1 MNHKSIQKKESGEPE
16 NVRRDEVGRSGV
28 YPMSGPHAFGDVPIR
43 GQMEWGQ
50 GERGVAGYYDHGGSE
65 LSYEGGQLL
74 GGLTAGP
81 SGAPGPDPGAHE
93 RDRLLTFEIPREE
106 WPAFFD
112 SFSRQHEGWLVTVE
126 VIDPDTGWHSL
137 ARDCALSGVT
147 AELRQPG
154 KDTVSIVLGKM
165 PTDLSHP
172 ISAVTRVWLKKTPEG
187 AAEAIAFESATSSNT
202 ILRFRSPVL
211 PETVD
216 DVLLWGQ

>member
-1 MNHKSIQKKESGEPE
+1 MNHKPIQKRKSGEPGGG
-16 NVRRDEVGRSGV
+16 RRDEVGRSGV
-28 YPMSGPHAFGDVPIR
+28 YPMSGPHPPGDAPIR

-50 GERGVAGYYDHGGSE
+50 GERGTAGYYDHGGSE
-65 LSYEGGQLL
+65 LSYQGGQLL

-81 SGAPGPDPGAHE
+81 SGAPGPDPWAHE
-93 RDRLLTFEIPREE
+93 RDRLLTCEIPRDE

-112 SFSRQHEGWLVTVE
+112 SCSRQHEGWLVTLE
-126 VIDPDTGWHSL
+126 VIDPETGWQSM

-147 AELRQPG
+147 AELRQAG
-154 KDTVSIVLGKM
+154 KDTISILLGKI

-172 ISAVTRVWLKKTPEG
+172 ISTVTRVWLKRTAEG
-187 AAEAIAFESATSSNT
+187 AVEAVAFESAAGRNT

-211 PETVD
+211 SETVD